1 MMAGGG
7 VSQAKK
13 MEMYNEAAYS
23 KWDTEALVPCTNC
36 GRTFLPDRLQIHL
49 RSCKPGKPLKMRYTA
64 VIKPEEDYKQL
75 RAKREPNDISSSGG
89 TGGHKFITGPAFDKV
104 IPKQKEEIKVDAS
117 K

>member
-1 MMAGGG
+1 
-7 VSQAKK
+7 
-13 MEMYNEAAYS
+13 
-23 KWDTEALVPCTNC
+23 
-36 GRTFLPDRLQIHL
+36 
-49 RSCKPGKPLKMRYTA
+49 MRYTA